1 MGLRNGKVMGNQKTV
16 KARMEENI
24 HSYEELMAAVTEATS
39 GRVKFVAEENGTLI
53 MQLSSGFKVV
63 VYEDNHTVNVEF
75 KCGVVNKTV
84 YCFNYQQAYQTI
96 MNAETGNIQFADP
109 VKMSSARK
117 IFTRVTGAITFV
129 LSIALFVAAGFIM
142 LGVIY
147 GGIYEGFSPF
157 YVYLALFI
165 SSVVVFLGAI
175 GLMYLGVKLLRRKID
190 NGLDKDIER

>member
-1 MGLRNGKVMGNQKTV
+1 MGNQKTV
-16 KARMEENI
+16 KARMEESI
-24 HSYEELMAAVTEATS
+24 HSYEELMAAVSEATS
-39 GRVKFVAEENGTLI
+39 GSVKFVAEEKGTLI
-53 MQLSSGFKVV
+53 MQLSSGFRAI

-75 KCGVVNKTV
+75 KCGAVSKTF
-84 YCFNYQQAYQTI
+84 YCSNYQEAFQTI
-96 MNAETGNIQFADP
+96 MNAKTGNIQFTDP
-109 VKMSSARK
+109 VKMSRIGM

-165 SSVVVFLGAI
+165 SSVVVFIGAV
-175 GLMYLGVKLLRRKID
+175 GLLYFGMKLLRRKI
-190 NGLDKDIER
+190 NDKIDEEIER